1 MKYVLSRS
9 IALCLTAALAASASA
24 DPILVNPPNRSATAV
39 VTADNHYAIYTG
51 IDTNIT
57 LIGRNELGAG
67 GSAGT
72 YNWSR
77 PETWSF
83 VAGDFLYLAG
93 WSDGAVAQGLL
104 AQITVGG
111 LSYHSGDSR
120 WQVYKTGQN
129 KGTNSPAPTGDD
141 IEVQVGIANS
151 GNLWASP
158 YVGGNNGISPWSI
171 IPGIASNIPWMWANS
186 PNKSNPLLG
195 GSAEGEYL
203 LFRMAVPTS
212 GTAAVFGLGLLLA
225 ARRRRNH
232 AEA

>member
-1 MKYVLSRS
+1 MKFKLSHS
-9 IALCLTAALAASASA
+9 VALGLTAALAASASA
-24 DPILVNPPNRSATAV
+24 DPILVNPPNRNTTAV

-57 LIGRNELGAG
+57 LIGRNELGAS
-67 GSAGT
+67 GSVGT

-83 VAGDFLYLAG
+83 IASDFLYLAA
-93 WSDGAVAQGLL
+93 WSDDAVAQGLL

-129 KGTNSPAPTGDD
+129 KGDNSPAPTADEV
-141 IEVQVGIANS
+141 EVQVGIANAGKFWS
-151 GNLWASP
+151 AP
-158 YVGGNNGISPWSI
+158 YVGGNNGISPWSTI
-171 IPGIASNIPWMWANS
+171 SGIATNIPWMWANS
-186 PNKSNPLLG
+186 ASKSNPLIG

-212 GTAAVFGLGLLLA
+212 GTAAVFGLGLIFA
-225 ARRRRNH
+225 ARRRR
-232 AEA
+232 AGSQS